1 MWDKIVNL
9 AIDDGKSALLFCFLL
24 IYELKDS
31 REREKKYQKT
41 IAELSQDLGYMNVMN
56 KNIDRIHEEMR
67 AVLDRGKRTL
77 KKESV

>member
-9 AIDDGKSALLFCFLL
+9 AIDDGIWALLFCFLL
-24 IYELKDS
+24 IFELKDS
-31 REREKKYQKT
+31 RAREQKYQKT

-77 KKESV
+77 KKENV

>member
-9 AIDDGKSALLFCFLL
+9 AIDDGIWALLFCFLL
-24 IYELKDS
+24 IFELKDS
-31 REREKKYQKT
+31 RVREQKYQKT